1 MSAQDQRTD
10 IIQEYIPQ
18 LVRQL
23 TGFEVSRIPLTKH
36 LSLIVHGTFPFNH
49 S

>member
-10 IIQEYIPQ
+10 IIQEYIPE

-23 TGFEVSRIPLTKH
+23 TGFEVSHADGRI
-36 LSLIVHGTFPFNH
+36 F
-49 S
+49 